1 LIITFLFRSETKQ
14 GCAPGELATHWV
26 KEQMPPTASIGNWNK
41 WMSDVENGTITL
53 NSSNEKPDP
62 VVKKTRRKQQTSK
75 PESKFPP
82 LSSIYRKE
90 KTFHCSI
97 QEEVLGVHPTR

>member
-1 LIITFLFRSETKQ
+1 
-14 GCAPGELATHWV
+14 
-26 KEQMPPTASIGNWNK
+26 MPPTASIGNWNK

-75 PESKFPP
+75 PGNPRRKQKTPKPVNLNFHLVFSFH
-82 LSSIYRKE
+82 LLFCFSIMIIILCVFE
-90 KTFHCSI
+90 DGTVVC
-97 QEEVLGVHPTR
+97 